1 MKILI
6 IEDEKAAAE
15 NLKYLLSEIEDSI
28 QIEAIIDSVKDSI
41 RFFEKGPSVELV
53 FMDIHLAD
61 GISFEIFEKVKVD
74 IPIIFTTAYDEY
86 AIQAFKLRSIDY
98 LLKPM
103 DEGELREA
111 IHKFKQTREL
121 YRPKEELQELLK
133 FLKTEKKSHKTTYLA
148 QQRDTLIPLPVKE
161 IAYFIVDAGLVKA
174 VTFNNKGFL
183 LDKKLEDIESEVDP
197 DQFFRVNR
205 QYVVQRKAIQNLQ
218 LYFNGKLIL
227 NIDPKPQEKIVV
239 SKAKAPKLKLWI
251 N

>member
-15 NLKYLLSEIEDSI
+15 NLKYLLSEIDDSI
-28 QIEAIIDSVKDSI
+28 QIVAIIESVKDSI
-41 RFFEKGPSVELV
+41 QFFKKEPSVELI

-61 GISFEIFEKVKVD
+61 GISFEIFKKVKVN

-86 AIQAFKLRSIDY
+86 ALQAFKVRSIDY
-98 LLKPM
+98 LLKPI

-111 IHKFKQTREL
+111 IGKFKQTKEI
-121 YRPKEELQELLK
+121 YRPKDELQELLK
-133 FLKTEKKSHKTTYLA
+133 FLKTEKKSHKTTYLV
-148 QQRDTLIPLPVKE
+148 QQRDTLIPLPVQE
-161 IAYFIVDAGLVKA
+161 IAYFIVDTGLVKV
-174 VTFNNKGFL
+174 VTFNNKSYL
-183 LDKKLEDIESEVDP
+183 LDRKLEDIESEIDP

-205 QYVVQRKAIQNLQ
+205 QYIVQRKAIQNLQ

-227 NIDPKPQEKIVV
+227 NIDPKPEEKIVV